1 MDWWIYLLIA
11 FIVFV
16 ALPVLIML
24 FVVPIPIFDVI
35 LVRKD
40 KSKWSRDFPSDSKNE
55 EMVRMW
61 DMALDFQATYHKNE
75 EDVHLL
81 TEDGLNLYGEYYD
94 FGSKNAVII
103 VPGRAES
110 LCYSYFYAPSYHSS
124 TRRN

>member
-24 FVVPIPIFDVI
+24 FVVPIPIFDAI

-61 DMALDFQATYHKNE
+61 DMP
-75 EDVHLL
+75 V
-81 TEDGLNLYGEYYD
+81 
-94 FGSKNAVII
+94 FGK
-103 VPGRAES
+103 
-110 LCYSYFYAPSYHSS
+110 
-124 TRRN
+124 